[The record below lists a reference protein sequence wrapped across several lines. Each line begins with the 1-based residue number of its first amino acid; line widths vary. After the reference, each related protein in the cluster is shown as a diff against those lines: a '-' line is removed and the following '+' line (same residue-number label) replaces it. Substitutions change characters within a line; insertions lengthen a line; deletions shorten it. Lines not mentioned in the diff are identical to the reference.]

1 MALEYPS
8 AGTIRDAKVTSHDA
22 NVSRRTRLLGEHR
35 HPSAPV
41 PPAGAAQVWI
51 DFDGTITQRDV
62 LDDLIQKYAVSD
74 AWKLIEERWQ
84 AGIIGSR
91 DCLREEFNL
100 IRINKADL
108 AQFLQTIA
116 VDPGL
121 MHLLDTLRKHRVPVA
136 VLSDGIDHFISAVL
150 SRNGVSDIPIRS
162 NTLLHRGD
170 RLSLR
175 CPHASSA
182 CSCAAAHCKCASA
195 QELLQIGRKT
205 IYIGDGRSDLCPS
218 RKATAVF
225 AKGALAQ
232 ALTREAIPFTPFITL
247 NDVADT
253 LEAAWSATSPVK
265 PPQIGES
272 SGLLAPRSA

>member
-1 MALEYPS
+1 
-8 AGTIRDAKVTSHDA
+8 
-22 NVSRRTRLLGEHR
+22 LLGEHR

-41 PPAGAAQVWI
+41 PPAGTAQVWI
-51 DFDGTITQRDV
+51 DFDGTITCRDV
-62 LDDLIQKYAVSD
+62 LDDLIQRYAVSD

-91 DCLREEFNL
+91 ECLRQEFDL
-100 IRINKADL
+100 IRIGKSEL
-108 AQFLQTIA
+108 ATFLEGVA

-121 MHLLDTLRKHRVPVA
+121 GRLLGTLRKHRVPIA
-136 VLSDGIDHFISAVL
+136 VLSDGIDRFIKAVL
-150 SRNGVSDIPIRS
+150 ARQGITDIPIRS
-162 NTLLHRGD
+162 NTLAHQGD

-175 CPHASSA
+175 CPHANAA

-195 QELLQIGRKT
+195 EELLQVGRKT

-232 ALTREAIPFTPFITL
+232 ALTREAIPFTPFVTL
-247 NDVADT
+247 SDVAET
-253 LEAAWSATSPVK
+253 LEAAWSVTSPA
-265 PPQIGES
+265 
-272 SGLLAPRSA
+272 GLPIANDKDAIAAPRSA

>member
-1 MALEYPS
+1 M
-8 AGTIRDAKVTSHDA
+8 AGTLGDVKVTSPDA
-22 NVSRRTRLLGEHR
+22 GGSRRPLGRTRLLGEHR

-62 LDDLIQKYAVSD
+62 LDDLIQRYAVSD

-100 IRINKADL
+100 IRINRAEL
-108 AQFLQTIA
+108 AEFLQTVS

-121 MHLLDTLRKHRVPVA
+121 TRLQGILRKYRVPVA

-150 SRNGVSDIPIRS
+150 SRHGVTDIPIRS
-162 NTLLHRGD
+162 NTLVHRGD

-175 CPHASSA
+175 CPHASPA

-195 QELLQIGRKT
+195 EQLLQIGRKT

-218 RKATAVF
+218 RKANAVF

-232 ALTREAIPFTPFITL
+232 ALMREAIPFTPFVTL
-247 NDVADT
+247 NDVANT
-253 LEAAWSATSPVK
+253 LEAAWSVTSPVAA
-265 PPQIGES
+265 PRLGDS
-272 SGLLAPRSA
+272 SELIAPRSA